1 MADTMVKKQEYLN
14 YINDVQFCENVY
26 GGTKTAKQYLQ
37 QFTKEDDR
45 KYQDRKNLCSL
56 DNYVKR
62 TVNGTRNIIF
72 RKPINTEEITN
83 KPLLEVFKTIDK
95 QKDLNEFA
103 RELTINAIRDGKTYI
118 LVDKEV
124 YEDVETRADELGK
137 NPYFYNVLRKNLINW
152 DKNDDGSFN
161 FAVIRFYY
169 SEYQDLNETI
179 KEEFRVFYPNRI
191 DVYREGA
198 IYSTIETKIPL
209 VPLIEVGDSD
219 VPEIFDQAKLN
230 AIHLN
235 KNSELD
241 YYLRVASA
249 PIPVTYMMNN
259 DDGGVVTVGVN
270 NGIAFKAPMGEA
282 GMEWVSLKAEN
293 TEAISNRIKEIE
305 QQMMNIAVTFATSSR
320 VKTATQVDKEATE
333 DESKLVTVANIIE
346 IGINQAIELLSLYD
360 NTLKTS
366 EKVLINRDYDSNML
380 TPEQWNQYR
389 ADYMQGVISWD
400 TYRGV
405 LEQGEVLAKLTDQ
418 EIDSEKQAIKD
429 SGL

>member
-1 MADTMVKKQEYLN
+1 MTDTMVKKQEYLD
-14 YINDVQFCENVY
+14 YIQDVLFCENIY
-26 GGTKTAKQYLQ
+26 NGTKTAKQYLQ
-37 QFTKEDDR
+37 QFTKEDNN

-72 RKPINTEEITN
+72 RKPISTEEITN
-83 KPLLEVFKTIDK
+83 NSLLEVFKKIDK
-95 QKDLNEFA
+95 QNDLNKFA

-152 DKNDDGSFN
+152 DKNDNGSFN

-169 SEYQDLNETI
+169 SEYQGLNETI
-179 KEEFRVFYPNRI
+179 KEEFRVFYPNKI

-198 IYSTIETKIPL
+198 IYSTIETKITL

-219 VPEIFDQAKLN
+219 VPEIYDQAKLN
-230 AIHLN
+230 ATHLN

-249 PIPVTYMMNN
+249 PIPVTYMMQNE
-259 DDGGVVTVGVN
+259 GGVVTVGVN
-270 NGIAFKAPMGEA
+270 NGLSFNAPKGEA
-282 GMEWVSLKAEN
+282 GMEWITLKAEN

-305 QQMMNIAVTFATSSR
+305 QQMLNIAVTFATSSR

-333 DESKLVTVANIIE
+333 DESKLVTIANMIE
-346 IGINQAIELLSLYD
+346 MGINQAIELLSLYD

-366 EKVLINRDYDSNML
+366 EKALINRDYDSNML

-405 LEQGEVLAKLTDQ
+405 LEQGEVLAKLSDK
-418 EIDSEKQAIKD
+418 EIDAEKQAIKD